1 MKINEIT
8 IDESIYPR
16 TEIDPETVARYREVL
31 ESGVKLPPLVA
42 MPDGRLLDGRH
53 RLEAYRQLGAETV
66 EVVLES
72 PSDPDAR
79 AVELNLRHGRPL
91 TRAELKEAARR
102 WYGRKPV
109 TEIADLLGVSRRTV
123 QNWVAD
129 LVAEREE
136 VRADLR
142 EQALRM
148 RAEGLTQEEVAE
160 KLGIPRQTIS
170 YWENQECQSEKNCS
184 LWHTENSSRV
194 MERES
199 AGAKPAAIKVEADSS
214 SVASVK
220 NLTHATPEQVQGTN
234 QITSSEETGH
244 IPEGDDQESEFP
256 EPDHF
261 PAEPPV
267 PDEEAPARDKD
278 ETSGPGLE
286 TGRAAAEAFRKKVL
300 PCSDMVKEFFQSL
313 KKASDLA
320 EQLVNRR
327 EELLESIAEM
337 QADGMSITI
346 LANAV
351 VQACEIY
358 FPRLAEARDVLA
370 EVIKPGI
377 KGMVTKDKFLVLK
390 GGKTNGG

>member
-1 MKINEIT
+1 MKTNEI
-8 IDESIYPR
+8 IVDESIYPR

-31 ESGVKLPPLVA
+31 ESGVKLPPLVV

-91 TRAELKEAARR
+91 TRQELREAARR
-102 WYGRKPV
+102 WYGKRPAA
-109 TEIADLLGVSRRTV
+109 EIASLLGVTRQTV

-129 LVAEREE
+129 LAAEREE
-136 VRADLR
+136 ARSGIR
-142 EQALRM
+142 EKALEM
-148 RAEGLTQEEVAE
+148 RAMGMTQEEVAE
-160 KLGIPRQTIS
+160 QLGVDQATVSR
-170 YWENQECQSEKNCS
+170 WEY
-184 LWHTENSSRV
+184 
-194 MERES
+194 
-199 AGAKPAAIKVEADSS
+199 
-214 SVASVK
+214 ASVK
-220 NLTHATPEQVQGTN
+220 NLTPAYLDQANPDQEMDAGE
-234 QITSSEETGH
+234 IEPWADEDETGQA
-244 IPEGDDQESEFP
+244 PEEDDRDRESESLG
-256 EPDHF
+256 PDHS
-261 PAEPPV
+261 PV
-267 PDEEAPARDKD
+267 ED
-278 ETSGPGLE
+278 ETPGNDNKPLKE
-286 TGRAAAEAFRKKVL
+286 YGGREAAEAFRKKVL
-300 PCSDMVKEFFQSL
+300 LCSDMVKEFFQSL